1 MKMKMKDILLYI
13 LLTLIIG
20 QISSIS
26 THASSIG
33 DNAPLFSLRDIHG
46 RAWPLDDLKGKVV
59 FINFWATWCTP
70 CRKELPMLNELQ
82 KKSKDVV
89 VLAVNIDKKRSNV
102 ESFLKG
108 YSLNIPILLDPDGR
122 VVASYGARAMP
133 ASFILD
139 RDGKVR
145 FVHYGFNEKK
155 DPMLWENEL
164 REILNGGRG

>member
-1 MKMKMKDILLYI
+1 MKTKDVLLYI

-33 DNAPLFSLRDIHG
+33 DNAPLFSLRDISG
-46 RAWPLDDLKGKVV
+46 RTWPLEDLNGKVV

-70 CRKELPMLNELQ
+70 CRKELPMLNDLQ
-82 KKSKDVV
+82 KKRKDVV

-102 ESFLKG
+102 ESFLKR
-108 YSLNIPILLDPDGR
+108 YPLDIPVLLDPDGR
-122 VVASYGARAMP
+122 VVANYGARAMP

-139 RDGKVR
+139 RDSRVR
-145 FVHYGFNEKK
+145 FIHFGFDEDK
-155 DPMLWENEL
+155 DPGLWEKEINE
-164 REILNGGRG
+164 ISGGRV

>member
-1 MKMKMKDILLYI
+1 MKMKTKDILLYI

-33 DNAPLFSLRDIHG
+33 DNAPLFSLRDIYG
-46 RAWPLDDLKGKVV
+46 RAWPLEDLKGKVV

-108 YSLNIPILLDPDGR
+108 YSLNIPILLDPDSR
-122 VVASYGARAMP
+122 VVANYGAWAMP
-133 ASFILD
+133 TSFILD
-139 RDGKVR
+139 RDGRIR
-145 FVHYGFNEKK
+145 FIHFGFDK
-155 DPMLWENEL
+155 DRDPGLWEKEINE
-164 REILNGGRG
+164 ISGGRV